1 MLRNPHVLRSYN
13 IVRSKSDGQ
22 PISADFNG
30 KVAAAHHGVLNADML
45 LKQFEQHKAG
55 DLVNVRYVYSDVSD
69 TYYLLG
75 VVGATAD

>member
-1 MLRNPHVLRSYN
+1 MS
-13 IVRSKSDGQ
+13 SDGQ

-75 VVGATAD
+75 VVGAPAD